1 MTRYQV
7 LTIVYSNYSIRVV
20 PDKYIYNALQ
30 DAKLHI
36 DKLIEAFVAN
46 GEDVEYKGIISSTN
60 EIFDIY
66 KEVKRGDYCEVYI
79 YELETR

>member
-1 MTRYQV
+1 MEGRIMIRYQV
-7 LTIVYSNYSIRVV
+7 LTIVYSNYSIRIV

-36 DKLIEAFVAN
+36 DKLTEAIVAN
-46 GEDVEYKGIISSTN
+46 GEDVEFKGIISSTN

-66 KEVKRGDYCEVYI
+66 TY
-79 YELETR
+79 LAQFLLNN